1 MNFIGEGEYLMVK
14 LENFKGGTLVEME
27 TEDSNG
33 NTLYKLKF
41 KGSDD
46 DIQQFM
52 IEANS
57 IIFLKRSSSLD
68 GVFKT
73 VNIDSLKGKK
83 LLEYE
88 DWHIEEFADTGNLS
102 GPQYNLTLTFEDGYS
117 IDIMGFT
124 G

>member
-1 MNFIGEGEYLMVK
+1 MVQ
-14 LENFKGGTLVEME
+14 LDNFKGETLVGLES
-27 TEDSNG
+27 EDSDENS
-33 NTLYKLKF
+33 LYKLKF

-46 DIQQFM
+46 AVQLFK
-52 IEANS
+52 IEAKS
-57 IIFLKRSSSLD
+57 IILLKRSSSLG
-68 GVFKT
+68 GVFQT

-117 IDIMGFT
+117 IDIMDFT